1 MTKSHRNRKKHQ
13 APAATPTEKSFSK
26 IILAVG
32 GVALVV
38 AIIFLTARKQEVSSF
53 PPSPQQPLST
63 PPAYQ
68 PTERWLQRAYAVD
81 KLFHQVYTPGWEGA
95 YGAIGDAYLFAVTND
110 SALLRFH
117 TVQKSLL
124 HLDNGYWVDDRA
136 WACIAELKWWDV
148 SGRWNMAL
156 VSDASA
162 RYTQARN
169 EGRLSHHEGYW
180 TWYNWPPGASV
191 NEKIF
196 TNSNMNQMI
205 TVACLLYDATHDK
218 RFLDDA
224 LLVWNGDAQFPGIEK
239 TLYRGD
245 GKWEGR
251 KGRAAFGDELPWK
264 GTGYCSIGAALYRVT
279 GDAKYKKIVVATA
292 KRIMDPRNG
301 WVDPEDFF
309 QIHMDGNGAFVNFLI
324 DAYLIA
330 PAELADIPEKIEK
343 TLEHV
348 WTNHHGRATVTLHRE
363 SDHGIRNGW
372 NPNGGEDGYGVGE
385 VGTVHAQGE
394 AARAFGAFAY
404 AKYAA
409 KNTEL
414 DSTSLRMRR

>member
-1 MTKSHRNRKKHQ
+1 MSKSHKNRKKHQ
-13 APAATPTEKSFSK
+13 APATTPTEKSFSK
-26 IILAVG
+26 IILAVV

-205 TVACLLYDATHDK
+205 TVACLLYDAT
-218 RFLDDA
+218 
-224 LLVWNGDAQFPGIEK
+224 
-239 TLYRGD
+239 
-245 GKWEGR
+245 
-251 KGRAAFGDELPWK
+251 
-264 GTGYCSIGAALYRVT
+264 
-279 GDAKYKKIVVATA
+279 
-292 KRIMDPRNG
+292 
-301 WVDPEDFF
+301 
-309 QIHMDGNGAFVNFLI
+309 
-324 DAYLIA
+324 
-330 PAELADIPEKIEK
+330 
-343 TLEHV
+343 
-348 WTNHHGRATVTLHRE
+348 
-363 SDHGIRNGW
+363 
-372 NPNGGEDGYGVGE
+372 
-385 VGTVHAQGE
+385 
-394 AARAFGAFAY
+394 
-404 AKYAA
+404 
-409 KNTEL
+409 
-414 DSTSLRMRR
+414 